1 MRICTARPRKTF
13 ETYGMYR
20 KNLKEEQRQMKGRL
34 AGRYIRVM
42 GNSNRHTRL
51 LDAKRGE
58 LARRHGLDSAMSL
71 KEMIDMIRKKVSG
84 R

>member
-42 GNSNRHTRL
+42 GI
-51 LDAKRGE
+51 
-58 LARRHGLDSAMSL
+58 MQQ
-71 KEMIDMIRKKVSG
+71 VSFCKNMA
-84 R
+84 